1 MKTLQIAWTFRAH
14 FSDAYER
21 ERKKLRSLVKSGLV
35 LCVQSCLTL
44 CNPMDCSPSDLLSME
59 SSRHKN
65 TGASCHCLLQGIF
78 QIQGSNP
85 GLLHLL
91 PWQAGSLVLA
101 LPGMPKSGVRNEF
114 NVSLM
119 NLEPRSGNW
128 AVNNDLRVV
137 ITWVIVEAG
146 FFFFLDGIFW
156 ELHIMWNEMRV
167 TIEDSSHWK
176 VHENQGLK
184 CLFGLTMLKLPLGDK
199 FR

>member
-1 MKTLQIAWTFRAH
+1 MLM
-14 FSDAYER
+14 R
-21 ERKKLRSLVKSGLV
+21 ENARSCVVKSGLV

-44 CNPMDCSPSDLLSME
+44 CNPMDCSPSVLLSME

-65 TGASCHCLLQGIF
+65 TGASCHCFLQGIF

-101 LPGMPKSGVRNEF
+101 LPGMPKSGIRNEF

-146 FFFFLDGIFW
+146 FFFFFGWNFLRIT
-156 ELHIMWNEMRV
+156 HNVKWNE
-167 TIEDSSHWK
+167 SHNWRQQPLKGPWK
-176 VHENQGLK
+176 SRIKMSIRFDHVK
-184 CLFGLTMLKLPLGDK
+184 IAFG
-199 FR
+199 R